1 MSTIG
6 ERIKELRLSFNPKL
20 SKRAFG
26 EKIGVSMDV
35 INNLELDRIRI
46 TDDRL
51 LLIAKTYGV
60 RYEWLKT
67 GELPMYP
74 PESDDFLVR
83 VTRIME
89 GENPNKLDLIRMI
102 MDMPDELIDWVYEY
116 YESKKEKRPE

>member
-1 MSTIG
+1 MTSIG
-6 ERIKELRLSFNPKL
+6 ERIQELRLSL
-20 SKRAFG
+20 SLTREAFG
-26 EKIGVSMDV
+26 EKLGVSRDV
-35 INNLELDRIRI
+35 INNLERDRVNI
-46 TDDRL
+46 TEDRL

-102 MDMPDELIDWVYEY
+102 MDMPDDLIDWVYEY

>member
-1 MSTIG
+1 MTSIG
-6 ERIKELRLSFNPKL
+6 ERIQELRLSL
-20 SKRAFG
+20 SLTREAFG
-26 EKIGVSMDV
+26 EKLGVSRDV
-35 INNLELDRIRI
+35 INNQERDRVNI
-46 TDDRL
+46 TEDRL
-51 LLIAKTYGV
+51 LLIAKTYGG
-60 RYEWLKT
+60 RYVWLKT